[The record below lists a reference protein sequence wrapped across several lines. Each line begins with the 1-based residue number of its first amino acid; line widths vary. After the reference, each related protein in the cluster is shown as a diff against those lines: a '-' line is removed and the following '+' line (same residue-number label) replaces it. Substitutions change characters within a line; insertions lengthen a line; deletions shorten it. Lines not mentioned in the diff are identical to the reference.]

1 MDPMELRKLTVEGF
15 IDETASSSPAPG
27 GGSIAALNAAS
38 SAALIT
44 MVANLTLGKE
54 KYAAVEGDMKEVAAK
69 AGALKDDF
77 LALIDEDSN
86 AFNKIMA
93 AFKLPKDTDE
103 AKKARSAAIQEATKG
118 AALVPFKVGQKA
130 NELFALAE
138 EVITK
143 GNQNAITDGAV
154 AAMNAR
160 AAVRGAFLNVKINLG
175 SIKDGL
181 FVEDLQKKMA
191 EIENEVDAREQ
202 ALLGKVKL

>member
-1 MDPMELRKLTVEGF
+1 MELKKLTVEGF
-15 IDETASSSPAPG
+15 INETASSSPAPG

-38 SAALIT
+38 SAALIA
-44 MVANLTLGKE
+44 MVAQLTLGKE
-54 KYAAVEGDMKEVAAK
+54 KYAASQEEMQEVAGK
-69 AGALKDDF
+69 AGALKDQF
-77 LALIDEDSN
+77 LAFIDEDSS

-103 AKKARSAAIQEATKG
+103 AKKARSAAIQDATKE

-138 EVITK
+138 AVILR
-143 GNQNAITDGAV
+143 GNPNAVTDGAV

-175 SIKDGL
+175 SIKDAL
-181 FVEDLQKKMA
+181 FVEDLKKRMA
-191 EIENEVDAREQ
+191 EIEADVDAREQ
-202 ALLGKVKL
+202 ALLEKVKL

>member
-1 MDPMELRKLTVEGF
+1 MELRKLTVEGF
-15 IDETASSSPAPG
+15 INETASSSPAPG

-44 MVANLTLGKE
+44 MVTNLTLGKE

-103 AKKARSAAIQEATKG
+103 AKKARSAAIQDATKG

>member
-1 MDPMELRKLTVEGF
+1 MELKKLTVEGF
-15 IDETASSSPAPG
+15 INETASSSPAPG

-38 SAALIT
+38 SAALIA
-44 MVANLTLGKE
+44 MVAQLTLGKE
-54 KYAAVEGDMKEVAAK
+54 KYAASQEEMQEVAQK
-69 AGALKDDF
+69 AGALKDQF
-77 LALIDEDSN
+77 LAFIDEDSN

-118 AALVPFKVGQKA
+118 AALVPFKVGKTA

-138 EVITK
+138 AVILR
-143 GNQNAITDGAV
+143 GNPNAVTDGAV

-175 SIKDGL
+175 SIKDAQ
-181 FVEDLQKKMA
+181 FVEDLKKQMA
-191 EIENEVDAREQ
+191 AIEADVDAREQ
-202 ALLGKVKL
+202 ALLEKVKL

>member
-1 MDPMELRKLTVEGF
+1 MELKKLTVEGF
-15 IDETASSSPAPG
+15 INETASSSPAPG

-38 SAALIT
+38 SAALIA
-44 MVANLTLGKE
+44 MVAQLTLGKE
-54 KYAAVEGDMKEVAAK
+54 KYAASQEEMKEVAEK
-69 AGALKDDF
+69 AGAMKDQF
-77 LALIDEDSN
+77 LAFIDEDSN

-103 AKKARSAAIQEATKG
+103 AKKARSAAIQDATKG

-138 EVITK
+138 AVILR
-143 GNQNAITDGAV
+143 GNPNAVTDGAV

-175 SIKDGL
+175 SIKDAL
-181 FVEDLQKKMA
+181 FVEDLKKRMA
-191 EIENEVDAREQ
+191 EIEADVDAREQ
-202 ALLGKVKL
+202 ALLAKVKL

>member
-1 MDPMELRKLTVEGF
+1 MELRKLTVEGF
-15 IDETASSSPAPG
+15 INETASSSPAPG

-54 KYAAVEGDMKEVAAK
+54 KYAAVEEDMKEVAAK
-69 AGALKDDF
+69 AGAMKDDF

-202 ALLGKVKL
+202 ALLGQVKL

>member
-1 MDPMELRKLTVEGF
+1 MELKKLTVEGF
-15 IDETASSSPAPG
+15 INETASSSPAPG

-38 SAALIT
+38 SAALIA
-44 MVANLTLGKE
+44 MVAQLTLGKE
-54 KYAAVEGDMKEVAAK
+54 KYAASQEEMKEVAEK
-69 AGALKDDF
+69 AGALKDQF
-77 LALIDEDSN
+77 LAFIDEDSN

-103 AKKARSAAIQEATKG
+103 AKKARSAAIQDATKG

-138 EVITK
+138 AVILR
-143 GNQNAITDGAV
+143 GNPNAVTDGAV

-175 SIKDGL
+175 SIKDAL
-181 FVEDLQKKMA
+181 FVEDLKKRMA
-191 EIENEVDAREQ
+191 EIEADVDAREQ

>member
-15 IDETASSSPAPG
+15 INETASSSPAPG

-103 AKKARSAAIQEATKG
+103 AKKARSAAIQDATKG

>member
-1 MDPMELRKLTVEGF
+1 MELKKLTVEGF
-15 IDETASSSPAPG
+15 INETASSSPAPG

-38 SAALIT
+38 SAALIA
-44 MVANLTLGKE
+44 MVAQLTLGKE
-54 KYAAVEGDMKEVAAK
+54 KYAASQEEMQEVAQK
-69 AGALKDDF
+69 AGAMKDQF
-77 LALIDEDSN
+77 LAFIDEDSN

-103 AKKARSAAIQEATKG
+103 AKKARSAAIQDATKG

-138 EVITK
+138 AVILR
-143 GNQNAITDGAV
+143 GNPNAVTDGAV

-175 SIKDGL
+175 SIKDAL
-181 FVEDLQKKMA
+181 FVEDLKKRMA
-191 EIENEVDAREQ
+191 EIEADVDAREQ
-202 ALLGKVKL
+202 ALLAKVKL

>member
-15 IDETASSSPAPG
+15 INETASSSPAPG

-103 AKKARSAAIQEATKG
+103 AKKARSAAIQDATKG

-181 FVEDLQKKMA
+181 FVEELQKKMA

>member
-1 MDPMELRKLTVEGF
+1 MELRKLTVEGF

-103 AKKARSAAIQEATKG
+103 AKKARSVAIQEATKG

-191 EIENEVDAREQ
+191 EIENEVDVREQ

>member
-1 MDPMELRKLTVEGF
+1 MELKKLTVEGF
-15 IDETASSSPAPG
+15 INETASSSPAPG

-38 SAALIT
+38 SAALIA
-44 MVANLTLGKE
+44 MVAQLTLGKE
-54 KYAAVEGDMKEVAAK
+54 KYAASQEEMQEVAGK
-69 AGALKDDF
+69 AGALKDQF
-77 LALIDEDSN
+77 LAFIDEDSS

-103 AKKARSAAIQEATKG
+103 AKKARSVAIQDATKE

-138 EVITK
+138 AVILR
-143 GNQNAITDGAV
+143 GNPNAVTDGAV

-175 SIKDGL
+175 SIKDAL
-181 FVEDLQKKMA
+181 FVEDLKKRMA
-191 EIENEVDAREQ
+191 EIEADVDAREQ
-202 ALLGKVKL
+202 ALLEKVKL

>member
-1 MDPMELRKLTVEGF
+1 MELRKLTVEGF
-15 IDETASSSPAPG
+15 INETASSSPAPG

-103 AKKARSAAIQEATKG
+103 AKKARSAAIQDATKG

-191 EIENEVDAREQ
+191 EIENEVDAREK
-202 ALLGKVKL
+202 ALLCKVKL

>member
-1 MDPMELRKLTVEGF
+1 MSDSFKIAEYN
-15 IDETASSSPAPG
+15 ETAAA
-27 GGSIAALNAAS
+27 IAVLR
-38 SAALIT
+38 
-44 MVANLTLGKE
+44 E
-54 KYAAVEGDMKEVAAK
+54 KYCTVFDVTTTKGM
-69 AGALKDDF
+69 
-77 LALIDEDSN
+77 
-86 AFNKIMA
+86 
-93 AFKLPKDTDE
+93 DE

-138 EVITK
+138 TVITK

-175 SIKDGL
+175 SIKDAL
-181 FVEDLQKKMA
+181 FVEDLKKRMA
-191 EIENEVDAREQ
+191 EIEADVDAREQ

>member
-1 MDPMELRKLTVEGF
+1 MELKKLTVEGF
-15 IDETASSSPAPG
+15 INETASSSPAPG

-38 SAALIT
+38 SAALIA
-44 MVANLTLGKE
+44 MVAQLTLGKE
-54 KYAAVEGDMKEVAAK
+54 KYAASQEKMQEVAQK
-69 AGALKDDF
+69 AGALKDQF
-77 LALIDEDSN
+77 LAFIDEDSN

-118 AALVPFKVGQKA
+118 AALVPFKVGKTA

-138 EVITK
+138 AVILR
-143 GNQNAITDGAV
+143 GNPNAVTDGAV

-175 SIKDGL
+175 SIKDAQ
-181 FVEDLQKKMA
+181 FVEDLKKQMA
-191 EIENEVDAREQ
+191 AIEADVDAREQ
-202 ALLGKVKL
+202 ALLSKVNL

>member
-1 MDPMELRKLTVEGF
+1 MELRKLTVEGF
-15 IDETASSSPAPG
+15 INETASSSPAPG

-54 KYAAVEGDMKEVAAK
+54 KYAAVEGDMKEVATK

-103 AKKARSAAIQEATKG
+103 AKKARSAAIQDATKG

-191 EIENEVDAREQ
+191 EIENEVDAREK

>member
-1 MDPMELRKLTVEGF
+1 MELRKLTVEGF
-15 IDETASSSPAPG
+15 INETASSSPAPG

-54 KYAAVEGDMKEVAAK
+54 KYAAVEEDMKEVAAK

-143 GNQNAITDGAV
+143 GNQNAISNGAV

-160 AAVRGAFLNVKINLG
+160 ASVRGAFLNVKINLG

-202 ALLGKVKL
+202 ALLGQVKL

>member
-1 MDPMELRKLTVEGF
+1 MELKKLTVEGF
-15 IDETASSSPAPG
+15 INETASSSPAPG

-38 SAALIT
+38 SAALIA
-44 MVANLTLGKE
+44 MVAQLTLGKE
-54 KYAAVEGDMKEVAAK
+54 KYAASQEEMQEVAGK
-69 AGALKDDF
+69 AGALKDQF
-77 LALIDEDSN
+77 LAFIDEDSN

-118 AALVPFKVGQKA
+118 AALVPFKVGKTA

-138 EVITK
+138 AVILR
-143 GNQNAITDGAV
+143 GNPNAVTDGAV

-175 SIKDGL
+175 SIKDAQ
-181 FVEDLQKKMA
+181 FVEDLKKQMA
-191 EIENEVDAREQ
+191 AIEADVDAREQ
-202 ALLGKVKL
+202 VLLEKVKL

>member
-1 MDPMELRKLTVEGF
+1 MELRKLTVEGF

-103 AKKARSAAIQEATKG
+103 AKKARSVALQEATKG

>member
-1 MDPMELRKLTVEGF
+1 MELRKLTVEGF
-15 IDETASSSPAPG
+15 INETASSSPAPG

-54 KYAAVEGDMKEVAAK
+54 KYAAVEEDMKEVAAK

-103 AKKARSAAIQEATKG
+103 VQKARSAAIQDATKG
-118 AALVPFKVGQKA
+118 AALVPFRVGQKA

-202 ALLGKVKL
+202 ALLDKVKL

>member
-1 MDPMELRKLTVEGF
+1 MELRKLTVEGF
-15 IDETASSSPAPG
+15 INETASSSPAPG
-27 GGSIAALNAAS
+27 GGSIAALNASS
-38 SAALIT
+38 SAALIA

-54 KYAAVEGDMKEVAAK
+54 KYAAVEGDMKDVAAK
-69 AGALKDDF
+69 ATALKDDF

-138 EVITK
+138 NVITK

-175 SIKDGL
+175 SIKDAL
-181 FVEDLQKKMA
+181 FVEDLKKRMA
-191 EIENEVDAREQ
+191 EIEADVDAREQ

>member
-1 MDPMELRKLTVEGF
+1 
-15 IDETASSSPAPG
+15 
-27 GGSIAALNAAS
+27 
-38 SAALIT
+38 

-103 AKKARSAAIQEATKG
+103 AKKARSVAIQEATKG

>member
-1 MDPMELRKLTVEGF
+1 MELRKLTVEGF
-15 IDETASSSPAPG
+15 INETASSSPAPG

>member
-1 MDPMELRKLTVEGF
+1 MELKKLTVEGF
-15 IDETASSSPAPG
+15 INETASSSPAPG

-38 SAALIT
+38 SAALIA
-44 MVANLTLGKE
+44 MVAQLTLGKE
-54 KYAAVEGDMKEVAAK
+54 KYAASQEEMKEVAEK
-69 AGALKDDF
+69 AGAMKDQF
-77 LALIDEDSN
+77 LAFIDEDSN

-103 AKKARSAAIQEATKG
+103 AKKARSAAIQDATKG

-138 EVITK
+138 AVILR
-143 GNQNAITDGAV
+143 GNSNAVTDGAV

-175 SIKDGL
+175 SIKDTL
-181 FVEDLQKKMA
+181 FVEDLKKQMA
-191 EIENEVDAREQ
+191 EIEADVDAREQ
-202 ALLGKVKL
+202 ALLEK

>member
-1 MDPMELRKLTVEGF
+1 MELRKLTVEGF
-15 IDETASSSPAPG
+15 INETASSSPAPG

-54 KYAAVEGDMKEVAAK
+54 KYAAVEEDMKEVAAK